1 MSGLSEGFLA
11 GRLFAEGFL
20 AALFP
25 IAFEVPLAIAFE
37 VASFVFRAGRS
48 GGTGRAALLKVTVT
62 AAQESV
68 VVVQVFVVLKT
79 FVFVVFIL
87 KAAFEVFTVVVEAS
101 LVVKHRSNL
110 VRLVKG
116 CENKIY

>member
-1 MSGLSEGFLA
+1 MSGLSEGLLA

-25 IAFEVPLAIAFE
+25 IAFEVSLAIAFE

-68 VVVQVFVVLKT
+68 IVVQVFVVLKT

-87 KAAFEVFTVVVEAS
+87 KAAF
-101 LVVKHRSNL
+101 
-110 VRLVKG
+110 
-116 CENKIY
+116 